1 MKNAIQIF
9 IAAAIILVVFLPSYG
24 VMKKKEDRI
33 KEYEEQIAIL
43 EKKNAD
49 LLKEKKRLEEDPV
62 YLEGV
67 ARERMG
73 LMREGEVIYRIK
85 KEE

>member
-9 IAAAIILVVFLPSYG
+9 IAAAIILVVFLPSYS
-24 VMKKKEDRI
+24 VMQKKKERI
-33 KEYEEQIAIL
+33 QEYEEQIVNL
-43 EKKNAD
+43 EKKNTD
-49 LLKEKKRLEEDPV
+49 LLKEKQRLEDDPV